1 MSRKFWIVIEREE
14 KVFGGQNSM
23 SCHEAKSFLFKE
35 RQVLRIELNR
45 HYCLNIVKFMIEPS
59 DKAILISLYV
69 SALEPEISPLE
80 FLMNRTTLSEE
91 MFSSKLKEMIK
102 NGFVENSDPPR
113 LTFIGRGLLKVVL
126 IGGVFDIVHPGHI
139 HTLRDAKSQGD
150 VLVVVVARS
159 STALRINKHR
169 KIYHDENLRKELVSS
184 IRYVDYAII
193 GREGTLYDTVEF
205 VKPDIIAL
213 GYDQIHTEKEIA
225 VNCAKRGI
233 NTRIIRLNTPIPGSK
248 STQIKEELG
257 QSIYDI

>member
-1 MSRKFWIVIEREE
+1 M
-14 KVFGGQNSM
+14 
-23 SCHEAKSFLFKE
+23 
-35 RQVLRIELNR
+35 RIELNR
-45 HYCLNIVKFMIEPS
+45 HYYFNIVKFMIEPS
-59 DKAILISLYV
+59 DKAILTAIYIS
-69 SALEPEISPLE
+69 SLEPEILPLE
-80 FLMNRTTLSEE
+80 FLKNRTTISDDL
-91 MFSSKLKEMIK
+91 FDTKIKGMIK
-102 NGFVENSDPPR
+102 NGFVENSDPLR

-126 IGGVFDIVHPGHI
+126 MGGVFDIVHPGHI
-139 HTLRDAKSQGD
+139 HTLKDAKNQGD

-159 STALRINKHR
+159 STALRINKQR
-169 KIYHDENLRKELVSS
+169 KIYHNETLRKELVSS

-257 QSIYDI
+257 HSIYDI

>member
-1 MSRKFWIVIEREE
+1 M
-14 KVFGGQNSM
+14 
-23 SCHEAKSFLFKE
+23 L
-35 RQVLRIELNR
+35 
-45 HYCLNIVKFMIEPS
+45 EPL
-59 DKAILISLYV
+59 DKAILTAIYV
-69 SALEPEISPLE
+69 SSLEPEMLPLE
-80 FLMNRTTLSEE
+80 YLKVRTPISEDQ
-91 MFSSKLKEMIK
+91 FNVKIKEMIK
-102 NGFVENSDPPR
+102 NGFIEKEPLR
-113 LTFIGRGLLKVVL
+113 LTFLGRGLLKIVL

-139 HTLRDAKSQGD
+139 HTLKDAKKQGD

-159 STALRINKHR
+159 STALKINKQR
-169 KIYHDENLRKELVSS
+169 KIYHPESLRRELVSS

-233 NTRIIRLNTPIPGSK
+233 NTQIIRLNTPFPGSK

-257 QSIYDI
+257 HSIYDI

>member
-1 MSRKFWIVIEREE
+1 M
-14 KVFGGQNSM
+14 
-23 SCHEAKSFLFKE
+23 L
-35 RQVLRIELNR
+35 
-45 HYCLNIVKFMIEPS
+45 EPL
-59 DKAILISLYV
+59 DKAILTAIYV
-69 SALEPEISPLE
+69 SSLEPEMLPLE
-80 FLMNRTTLSEE
+80 YLKVRTLISEDQ
-91 MFSSKLKEMIK
+91 FNVKIKEMIK
-102 NGFVENSDPPR
+102 NGFVENSEPLR
-113 LTFIGRGLLKVVL
+113 LTFLGRGLLKIVL

-139 HTLRDAKSQGD
+139 HTLKDAKTQGD

-159 STALRINKHR
+159 STALKINKQR
-169 KIYHDENLRKELVSS
+169 KIYHAENLRRELVSS

-233 NTRIIRLNTPIPGSK
+233 NTQIIRLNTPIPGSK

-257 QSIYDI
+257 HSIYDI

>member
-1 MSRKFWIVIEREE
+1 
-14 KVFGGQNSM
+14 
-23 SCHEAKSFLFKE
+23 
-35 RQVLRIELNR
+35 
-45 HYCLNIVKFMIEPS
+45 MIEPS
-59 DKAILISLYV
+59 DKAILTALYIST
-69 SALEPEISPLE
+69 LEPEISPLE
-80 FLMNRTTLSEE
+80 FLKNRTTLSED
-91 MFSSKLKEMIK
+91 MYNLRIKDMIK
-102 NGFVENSDPPR
+102 NGFVENSNPPK
-113 LTFIGRGLLKVVL
+113 LTFLGRGLLKVVL

-139 HTLRDAKSQGD
+139 HTLKDAKSQGD

-159 STALRINKHR
+159 STALRINKQR

-193 GREGTLYDTVEF
+193 GREGTLYDTVDF
-205 VKPDIIAL
+205 VKPEIIAL
-213 GYDQIHTEKEIA
+213 GYDQVHTEKEIS

>member
-1 MSRKFWIVIEREE
+1 
-14 KVFGGQNSM
+14 
-23 SCHEAKSFLFKE
+23 
-35 RQVLRIELNR
+35 
-45 HYCLNIVKFMIEPS
+45 MIEPS
-59 DKAILISLYV
+59 DKAILTALYIST
-69 SALEPEISPLE
+69 LEPEISPLE
-80 FLMNRTTLSEE
+80 FLKNRTTLSED
-91 MFSSKLKEMIK
+91 MYNLRIKDMIK
-102 NGFVENSDPPR
+102 NGFVENSNPPK
-113 LTFIGRGLLKVVL
+113 LTFFGRGLLKVIL

-139 HTLRDAKSQGD
+139 HTLKDAKSQGD

-159 STALRINKHR
+159 STALRINKLR

-193 GREGTLYDTVEF
+193 GREGTLYDTVDF

-213 GYDQIHTEKEIA
+213 GYDQVHTEKEIA

>member
-1 MSRKFWIVIEREE
+1 M
-14 KVFGGQNSM
+14 
-23 SCHEAKSFLFKE
+23 
-35 RQVLRIELNR
+35 
-45 HYCLNIVKFMIEPS
+45 
-59 DKAILISLYV
+59 
-69 SALEPEISPLE
+69 
-80 FLMNRTTLSEE
+80 
-91 MFSSKLKEMIK
+91 
-102 NGFVENSDPPR
+102 
-113 LTFIGRGLLKVVL
+113 GRGLLKVVL

-139 HTLRDAKSQGD
+139 HTLKDAKSQGD

-159 STALRINKHR
+159 STALRINKQR

-184 IRYVDYAII
+184 IRYVDHAII

>member
-1 MSRKFWIVIEREE
+1 
-14 KVFGGQNSM
+14 
-23 SCHEAKSFLFKE
+23 
-35 RQVLRIELNR
+35 
-45 HYCLNIVKFMIEPS
+45 MIEPS
-59 DKAILISLYV
+59 DKAILTAIYIS
-69 SALEPEISPLE
+69 SLEPEILPLE
-80 FLMNRTTLSEE
+80 FLKNRTTISDDL
-91 MFSSKLKEMIK
+91 FDTKIKGMIK
-102 NGFVENSDPPR
+102 NGFVENSDPLR

-126 IGGVFDIVHPGHI
+126 MGGVFDIVHPGHI
-139 HTLRDAKSQGD
+139 HTLKDAKNHGD

-159 STALRINKHR
+159 STALRINKQR
-169 KIYHDENLRKELVSS
+169 KIYHNETLRKELVSS

-257 QSIYDI
+257 HSIYDI

>member
-1 MSRKFWIVIEREE
+1 
-14 KVFGGQNSM
+14 
-23 SCHEAKSFLFKE
+23 
-35 RQVLRIELNR
+35 
-45 HYCLNIVKFMIEPS
+45 MIEPS
-59 DKAILISLYV
+59 DKAILTALYV
-69 SALEPEISPLE
+69 STLEPEISPLE
-80 FLMNRTTLSEE
+80 FLKNRTTLSED
-91 MFSSKLKEMIK
+91 MYNLRIKDMIK
-102 NGFVENSDPPR
+102 NGFVENSNPPK
-113 LTFIGRGLLKVVL
+113 LTFFGRGLLKVVL

-139 HTLRDAKSQGD
+139 HTLKDAKSQGD

-159 STALRINKHR
+159 STALRINKQR

-193 GREGTLYDTVEF
+193 GREGTLYDTVDF

-213 GYDQIHTEKEIA
+213 GYDQVHTEKEIA

-233 NTRIIRLNTPIPGSK
+233 NTRIRRLNTPIPGSK

>member
-1 MSRKFWIVIEREE
+1 
-14 KVFGGQNSM
+14 
-23 SCHEAKSFLFKE
+23 
-35 RQVLRIELNR
+35 
-45 HYCLNIVKFMIEPS
+45 MIEPS
-59 DKAILISLYV
+59 DKAILTAIYV
-69 SALEPEISPLE
+69 STLEPEISPLE
-80 FLMNRTTLSEE
+80 FLKNRTTLSEDV
-91 MFSSKLKEMIK
+91 FNLKIKDMIK
-102 NGFVENSDPPR
+102 NGFVEKSDPLR

-139 HTLRDAKSQGD
+139 HTLKDAKGQGD

-159 STALRINKHR
+159 STALKINKQR
-169 KIYHDENLRKELVSS
+169 KIYHDEKLRKELVSS

-233 NTRIIRLNTPIPGSK
+233 DTRIIRLNTPIPGSK

-257 QSIYDI
+257 HSIYDI

>member
-1 MSRKFWIVIEREE
+1 
-14 KVFGGQNSM
+14 
-23 SCHEAKSFLFKE
+23 
-35 RQVLRIELNR
+35 
-45 HYCLNIVKFMIEPS
+45 MIEPS
-59 DKAILISLYV
+59 DKAILTAIYV
-69 SALEPEISPLE
+69 STLEPEISPLE
-80 FLMNRTTLSEE
+80 FLKNRTTLSEDV
-91 MFSSKLKEMIK
+91 FNLKINDMIK
-102 NGFVENSDPPR
+102 NGFVEKSDPLR

-139 HTLRDAKSQGD
+139 HTLKDAKGQGD

-159 STALRINKHR
+159 STALKINKQR
-169 KIYHDENLRKELVSS
+169 KIYHDEKLRKELVSS

-233 NTRIIRLNTPIPGSK
+233 DTRIIRLNTPIPGSK

-257 QSIYDI
+257 HSIYDI

>member
-1 MSRKFWIVIEREE
+1 
-14 KVFGGQNSM
+14 
-23 SCHEAKSFLFKE
+23 
-35 RQVLRIELNR
+35 
-45 HYCLNIVKFMIEPS
+45 MIEPS
-59 DKAILISLYV
+59 DKAILTALYV
-69 SALEPEISPLE
+69 STLEPEISPLE
-80 FLMNRTTLSEE
+80 FLKNRTTLSEE
-91 MFSSKLKEMIK
+91 MYNLRIKDMIK
-102 NGFVENSDPPR
+102 NGFVENSNPPK
-113 LTFIGRGLLKVVL
+113 LTFFGRGLLKVVL

-139 HTLRDAKSQGD
+139 HTLKDAKSQGD

-159 STALRINKHR
+159 STALRINKQR

-193 GREGTLYDTVEF
+193 GREGTLYDTVDF

-213 GYDQIHTEKEIA
+213 GYDQVHTEKEIA

>member
-1 MSRKFWIVIEREE
+1 
-14 KVFGGQNSM
+14 
-23 SCHEAKSFLFKE
+23 
-35 RQVLRIELNR
+35 
-45 HYCLNIVKFMIEPS
+45 MIEPS
-59 DKAILISLYV
+59 DKAILTALYIST
-69 SALEPEISPLE
+69 LEPEISPLE
-80 FLMNRTTLSEE
+80 FLKNRTTLSED
-91 MFSSKLKEMIK
+91 MYNLRIKDMIK
-102 NGFVENSDPPR
+102 NGFVENSNPPK
-113 LTFIGRGLLKVVL
+113 LTFFGRGLLKVVL

-139 HTLRDAKSQGD
+139 HTLKDAKSQGD

-159 STALRINKHR
+159 STALRINKQR

-193 GREGTLYDTVEF
+193 GREGTLYDTVDF

-213 GYDQIHTEKEIA
+213 GYDQVHTEKEIA

>member
-1 MSRKFWIVIEREE
+1 
-14 KVFGGQNSM
+14 
-23 SCHEAKSFLFKE
+23 
-35 RQVLRIELNR
+35 
-45 HYCLNIVKFMIEPS
+45 MIEPS
-59 DKAILISLYV
+59 DKAILTAIYIS
-69 SALEPEISPLE
+69 SLEPEVLPLE
-80 FLMNRTTLSEE
+80 FLKNRTTISED
-91 MFSSKLKEMIK
+91 MYDLKIKYMIK
-102 NGFVENSDPPR
+102 NGFVENSDPLR

-139 HTLRDAKSQGD
+139 HTLKDAKNQGD
-150 VLVVVVARS
+150 VLVVVVAKS
-159 STALRINKHR
+159 STALRINKQR
-169 KIYHDENLRKELVSS
+169 KIYHNETLRKELVAS

-257 QSIYDI
+257 HSIYDI

>member
-1 MSRKFWIVIEREE
+1 M
-14 KVFGGQNSM
+14 
-23 SCHEAKSFLFKE
+23 
-35 RQVLRIELNR
+35 
-45 HYCLNIVKFMIEPS
+45 
-59 DKAILISLYV
+59 
-69 SALEPEISPLE
+69 
-80 FLMNRTTLSEE
+80 
-91 MFSSKLKEMIK
+91 
-102 NGFVENSDPPR
+102 
-113 LTFIGRGLLKVVL
+113 GRGLLKVVL

-139 HTLRDAKSQGD
+139 HTLKDAKNQGD

-159 STALRINKHR
+159 STALKINKQR
-169 KIYHDENLRKELVSS
+169 KIYHDETLRKELVSS
-184 IRYVDYAII
+184 IRYVDFAII

-257 QSIYDI
+257 HSIYDI

>member
-1 MSRKFWIVIEREE
+1 
-14 KVFGGQNSM
+14 
-23 SCHEAKSFLFKE
+23 
-35 RQVLRIELNR
+35 
-45 HYCLNIVKFMIEPS
+45 MIEPS
-59 DKAILISLYV
+59 DKAILTALYV
-69 SALEPEISPLE
+69 STLEPEISPLE
-80 FLMNRTTLSEE
+80 FLKNRTTLSED
-91 MFSSKLKEMIK
+91 MYNLRIKDMIK
-102 NGFVENSDPPR
+102 NGFVENSNPPK
-113 LTFIGRGLLKVVL
+113 LTFFGRGLLKVVL

-139 HTLRDAKSQGD
+139 HTLKDAKSQGD

-159 STALRINKHR
+159 STALRINKQR
-169 KIYHDENLRKELVSS
+169 KIYHDENLRKQLVSS

-193 GREGTLYDTVEF
+193 GREGTLYDTVDF

-213 GYDQIHTEKEIA
+213 GYDQVHTEKEIA

>member
-1 MSRKFWIVIEREE
+1 
-14 KVFGGQNSM
+14 
-23 SCHEAKSFLFKE
+23 
-35 RQVLRIELNR
+35 
-45 HYCLNIVKFMIEPS
+45 MIEPS
-59 DKAILISLYV
+59 DKAILTALYIS
-69 SALEPEISPLE
+69 SLEPEILPLE
-80 FLMNRTTLSEE
+80 FLKNRTTISDDL
-91 MFSSKLKEMIK
+91 FDTKIKDMIK
-102 NGFVENSDPPR
+102 NGFVEKSDPLR
-113 LTFIGRGLLKVVL
+113 LTFIGRGLLKIVL

-139 HTLRDAKSQGD
+139 HTLKDAKNQGD

-159 STALRINKHR
+159 STALRINKQR
-169 KIYHDENLRKELVSS
+169 KIYHNETLRKELVSS

-257 QSIYDI
+257 HSIYDI

>member
-1 MSRKFWIVIEREE
+1 
-14 KVFGGQNSM
+14 
-23 SCHEAKSFLFKE
+23 
-35 RQVLRIELNR
+35 
-45 HYCLNIVKFMIEPS
+45 MIEPS
-59 DKAILISLYV
+59 DKAILTAIYV
-69 SALEPEISPLE
+69 STLEPEISPLE
-80 FLMNRTTLSEE
+80 FLKNRITLSED
-91 MFSSKLKEMIK
+91 MFNLKINDMIK
-102 NGFVENSDPPR
+102 NGFVEKSDPLR

-139 HTLRDAKSQGD
+139 HTLKDAKSQGD

-159 STALRINKHR
+159 STALKINKQR
-169 KIYHDENLRKELVSS
+169 KIYHDEKLRKELVSS

-233 NTRIIRLNTPIPGSK
+233 DTRIIRLNTPIPGSK

-257 QSIYDI
+257 HSIYDI

>member
-1 MSRKFWIVIEREE
+1 
-14 KVFGGQNSM
+14 
-23 SCHEAKSFLFKE
+23 
-35 RQVLRIELNR
+35 
-45 HYCLNIVKFMIEPS
+45 MIEPS
-59 DKAILISLYV
+59 DKAILTAIYIS
-69 SALEPEISPLE
+69 SLEPEILPLE
-80 FLMNRTTLSEE
+80 FLKNRTTISDDL
-91 MFSSKLKEMIK
+91 FDTKIKDMIK
-102 NGFVENSDPPR
+102 NGFVEKSDPLR
-113 LTFIGRGLLKVVL
+113 LTFIGRGLLKIVL

-139 HTLRDAKSQGD
+139 HTLKDAKNQGD

-159 STALRINKHR
+159 STALRINKQR
-169 KIYHDENLRKELVSS
+169 KIYHNETLRKELVSS

-257 QSIYDI
+257 HSIYDI

>member
-1 MSRKFWIVIEREE
+1 M
-14 KVFGGQNSM
+14 
-23 SCHEAKSFLFKE
+23 L
-35 RQVLRIELNR
+35 
-45 HYCLNIVKFMIEPS
+45 EPL
-59 DKAILISLYV
+59 DKAILTAIYV
-69 SALEPEISPLE
+69 SSLEPEMLPLE
-80 FLMNRTTLSEE
+80 YLKVRTLISEDQ
-91 MFSSKLKEMIK
+91 FNVKIKEMIK
-102 NGFVENSDPPR
+102 NGFVGKSEPLR
-113 LTFIGRGLLKVVL
+113 LTFLGRGLLKIVL

-139 HTLRDAKSQGD
+139 HTLKDAKKQGD

-159 STALRINKHR
+159 STALKINKHR
-169 KIYHDENLRKELVSS
+169 KIYHAESLRRELVTS

-233 NTRIIRLNTPIPGSK
+233 NTQIIRLNTPIPGSK

-257 QSIYDI
+257 HSIYDI

>member
-1 MSRKFWIVIEREE
+1 MGFS
-14 KVFGGQNSM
+14 
-23 SCHEAKSFLFKE
+23 FKE
-35 RQVLRIELNR
+35 RSIQRIELNR
-45 HYCLNIVKFMIEPS
+45 HCWLNNVKFMLEPL
-59 DKAILISLYV
+59 DKAILTAIYV
-69 SALEPEISPLE
+69 SSLEPEMLPLE
-80 FLMNRTTLSEE
+80 YLKVRTPISEDQ
-91 MFSSKLKEMIK
+91 FNVKIKEMIK
-102 NGFVENSDPPR
+102 NGFIEKEPLR
-113 LTFIGRGLLKVVL
+113 LTFLGRGLLKIVL

-139 HTLRDAKSQGD
+139 HTLKDAKKQGD

-159 STALRINKHR
+159 STALKINKQR
-169 KIYHDENLRKELVSS
+169 KIYHVESLRRELVSP

-233 NTRIIRLNTPIPGSK
+233 NTQIIRLNTPFPGSK

-257 QSIYDI
+257 HSIYDI

>member
-1 MSRKFWIVIEREE
+1 
-14 KVFGGQNSM
+14 
-23 SCHEAKSFLFKE
+23 
-35 RQVLRIELNR
+35 
-45 HYCLNIVKFMIEPS
+45 MIEPS
-59 DKAILISLYV
+59 DKAILTALYIST
-69 SALEPEISPLE
+69 LEPEISPLE
-80 FLMNRTTLSEE
+80 FLKNRTTLSED
-91 MFSSKLKEMIK
+91 MYNLRIKDMIK
-102 NGFVENSDPPR
+102 NGFVENSNPPK
-113 LTFIGRGLLKVVL
+113 LTFFGRGLLKVVL

-139 HTLRDAKSQGD
+139 HTLKDAKSQGD

-159 STALRINKHR
+159 STALRINKLR

-193 GREGTLYDTVEF
+193 GREGTLYDTVDF

-213 GYDQIHTEKEIA
+213 GYDQVHTEKEIA